1 MGSALTVSSHGSHH
15 CGPHAHYP
23 PRGAPQPCLV
33 CTHARN
39 KCDKCAQAATNQ
51 RGTPAGRERRAQS
64 CVPRSCLPPSTWTH
78 LTLDTGDQW
87 GGGRVTRD
95 QSEDSSAQWRHYK
108 CPVLSL
114 FSWVS
119 SALSLNPTAN
129 NKLEPQQYLLPT
141 ANCWCQLNLCVIQN
155 PNKFSRLKATCRV
168 STSFNRFVTL
178 SNRLLS
184 QTHSLSDAQV
194 LHILFALIS
203 TRIIVIAFQML
214 DVFQWHLL

>member
-1 MGSALTVSSHGSHH
+1 MLNIKEDTMSEYCCYSVRVNIIHHSKFAIKHNELSFSSNNGLWLKLVKWQGSALTVSSHGSHH

-114 FSWVS
+114 FSRASSAS
-119 SALSLNPTAN
+119 SALSLSS
-129 NKLEPQQYLLPT
+129 QQLT
-141 ANCWCQLNLCVIQN
+141 TN
-155 PNKFSRLKATCRV
+155 
-168 STSFNRFVTL
+168 
-178 SNRLLS
+178 
-184 QTHSLSDAQV
+184 
-194 LHILFALIS
+194 
-203 TRIIVIAFQML
+203 
-214 DVFQWHLL
+214 